1 MKRISIAFILCGLA
15 FLTSCK
21 LQKEGLV
28 VMTDN
33 SYKASVFAT
42 SKTGFGAPDGLLWRN
57 GKLYLANE
65 GSDALEVWTKA
76 DGLKRLAD
84 AKLGFLSPE
93 DLVMDKD
100 GNIFFTDD
108 DAGGLWEVDAQGS
121 THLIAGKDKGLIST
135 EGIALA
141 ADGSLLVGDGEQH
154 EVFRVTRDGKV
165 AEFLGKEYGITKP
178 ESMVFDD
185 KGNLYI
191 ADEEDNV
198 LYMLDPN
205 HKLHRLIER
214 RDSFSPE
221 ALCYANGLL
230 YIADEHFG
238 KVYVYTPNDE
248 LKPIATFAGSF
259 RQLQGI
265 TVDDRGDLYVAVQTD
280 LKHKVGHIIK
290 LSKES
295 TAIAQQ

>member
-1 MKRISIAFILCGLA
+1 MKKTSIAIIVCGLV

-28 VMTDN
+28 IMTDH

-42 SKTGFGAPDGLLWRN
+42 SKAGFGSPDGLLWRN

-65 GSDALEVWTKA
+65 GSDALEVWSKA

-84 AKLGFLSPE
+84 AKLGILSPE

-108 DAGGLWEVDAQGS
+108 DAGGLWEVDPKGS

-141 ADGSLLVGDGEQH
+141 PDGSLLVGDGEQH
-154 EVFRVTRDGKV
+154 EVFRVTRDGNV
-165 AEFLGKEYGITKP
+165 SEFLGKEYGMTKP

-191 ADEEDNV
+191 ADNEDNV
-198 LYMLDPN
+198 LYLLDSN
-205 HKLHRLIER
+205 HKLHRIIDRKE
-214 RDSFSPE
+214 SFSPE
-221 ALCYANGLL
+221 TIFFSKGSL
-230 YIADEHFG
+230 YITDSHNN
-238 KVYVYTPNDE
+238 KLYVYTPNEE
-248 LKPIATFAGSF
+248 LKTIAAFSG
-259 RQLQGI
+259 QLKNVQGV
-265 TVDDRGDLYVAVQTD
+265 TVDDQGDIYLSVQSD
-280 LKHKVGHIIK
+280 LKHNVGTIIEI
-290 LSKES
+290 SKED
-295 TAIAQQ
+295 AQVAQR